1 MDSPE
6 SSWAVGVRGD
16 KLTLRV
22 SDGNQKVGEV
32 VATPQQMQILVDA
45 LSALIASVEA
55 KKVGQRKPL
64 TDNRWL
70 DDGGK

>member
-16 KLTLRV
+16 KLTLRI
-22 SDGNQKVGEV
+22 SDGNQKLTM
-32 VATPQQMQILVDA
+32 VATPQQMQVLVDA